1 MRLPC
6 YLVITCIFAI
16 NVAAAG
22 IIRIPD
28 DYETIQE
35 GINFSASG
43 DTVLVAE
50 GIYVENID
58 FLGREIIVKSETGFG
73 GTVIQSA
80 VFDQPVVAFASN
92 ESHASVLEGFT
103 ITGADGAAGIEI
115 WNASPIIRN
124 NFITDNEGGG
134 SSYSEG
140 GGVYCNSSSAI
151 IRGNII
157 SNNVA
162 ETGGGISAWYCEE
175 IVVDSNVVEENLV
188 PIWTGGIRLIYCTS
202 PLITHNLVY
211 NNIAST
217 GAVGISVTYTEY
229 AVIANNTVDSND
241 GPTKG
246 AICISYSY
254 ENTVVNNIVTNNI
267 GSDCYGI
274 YRFGPSTA
282 TVNFCDVY
290 NNEPEDYYGFNGGEG
305 SISADPLFVGGEP
318 FSFELTDDSPC
329 IDAGD
334 PDSPLDPDGTIADM
348 GAYYFSQLTTG
359 FGLDMADVYGESGQ
373 PAEIPVF
380 AYGLQDQMIAGVEFH
395 IAYDDVCLEFADVSS
410 DYLTDPLINVAD
422 GVIHLLWEDYQD
434 PVTVPDSAS
443 IIEMDFTVLGGLG
456 DSCLVQWTGN
466 NEIVDPEG
474 EVIADLDW
482 LDGSVFV
489 VEFHDISGNIVY
501 YDLTTP
507 VPDVTIDL
515 AGDFDGTTVSDGNGA
530 YIFEDIIPGDFTVC
544 PSRGDDDVGVTVTD
558 IVLIRRHIVWLEIFD
573 SPYKLVAA
581 DVNNSGGV
589 TVADV
594 IKMRRYLADLEELPG
609 GNWAFV
615 DSSFAIDD
623 GNWADAPGCLEATL
637 WDMDL
642 TDSSFVGIRMGDVDF
657 SWAQG
662 RRGIVPPKVTDTAVL
677 DLADCYGLPGDTIYM
692 PINVA
697 GFDGVAGLEMHIEY
711 PEDGM
716 RFVEI
721 GSDVVDDPTTNG
733 QDGAI
738 HFIWEDIFNVV
749 HLGDGDEVAHVAF
762 EILEGAEDSMLVSFT
777 AAYVVDEEGLDFA
790 VESSDGYVLQQQ
802 TPYDEGGNVIPR
814 FYRLG
819 QNYPNPFNARTMIDF
834 DLPRS
839 SQVTIEIYDM
849 LGRRAEILAN
859 DFLEAGYHQ
868 IIWDAADQPSGIYFY
883 RIKAADFADC
893 KKMLLLK

>member
-1 MRLPC
+1 MRRIFFVQA
-6 YLVITCIFAI
+6 LVVLWFTPAAI
-16 NVAAAG
+16 G
-22 IIRIPD
+22 DTIIIPD
-28 DYETIQE
+28 DYPTIQQ
-35 GINFSASG
+35 GIGAALVG
-43 DTVLVAE
+43 DTVLVAAATYYE
-50 GIYVENID
+50 HLD
-58 FLGREIIVKSETGFG
+58 FLGKSILVKSIEGAQAT
-73 GTVIQSA
+73 
-80 VFDQPVVAFASN
+80 
-92 ESHASVLEGFT
+92 VLESYYQGTPIVSFVNGEGSASILDGFT
-103 ITGADGAAGIEI
+103 IQNSIDAPAMYI
-115 WNASPIIRN
+115 S
-124 NFITDNEGGG
+124 G
-134 SSYSEG
+134 SSPTI
-140 GGVYCNSSSAI
+140 VNNSFI
-151 IRGNII
+151 DNI
-157 SNNVA
+157 NYG
-162 ETGGGISAWYCEE
+162 EGGGISAKNLSFPSVINNIFMGNRAIRGAGVDSGELTQSDIMLSGNVFIDNYSETHGGGAF
-175 IVVDSNVVEENLV
+175 IRQSHMSVVDHNLFYQNHCLADGGAMDISQCSNIDIHNNTVAFNTNDET
-188 PIWTGGIRLIYCTS
+188 WQAGGISLWISEYCR
-202 PLITHNLVY
+202 VY
-211 NNIAST
+211 NNII
-217 GAVGISVTYTEY
+217 V
-229 AVIANNTVDSND
+229 NNTGTGLRQDPYETCVADHNDVWSNELDYD
-241 GPTKG
+241 GINP
-246 AICISYSY
+246 
-254 ENTVVNNIVTNNI
+254 
-267 GSDCYGI
+267 
-274 YRFGPSTA
+274 
-282 TVNFCDVY
+282 
-290 NNEPEDYYGFNGGEG
+290 GEG

-359 FGLDMADVYGESGQ
+359 FGLDIADAYGENGQ